1 MRVLRTLLSTP
12 TTQLGK
18 AGRFMVFQIKLWSH
32 CARLLKKNRSGQQ
45 AAALSYHTLF
55 GMVPLAIVMLLI
67 FQSFPAY
74 SDIGEK
80 IKNFVYDQAN
90 FTAFKSPTPDEQN
103 AEETISPTP
112 DEENSE
118 ETIALTDHLDK
129 LIADFFTDTNEG
141 QIGLFSVV
149 IVVWAALALLATIE
163 KSFNNIW
170 HATRGRN
177 FLQRIISYWAL
188 LTLGPLLL
196 GTGIYIVTRHST
208 IGRLQETILSNV
220 APVVLSYLVALVV
233 LFLLYFVLPNTKV
246 KARAAVWGAA
256 VAALVWIGAR
266 NAFGLCI
273 TELKLYSTVYG
284 VMALIPMTVVWIY
297 ITWLTVLFGLQLTF
311 TTQHLKSLDAAE
323 IAAAKKTEEHFIAND
338 LTVINVVRE
347 IAAAF
352 QKNQAPV
359 PLEVICSKLDIP
371 AEFGEK
377 MLDHLVDCEL
387 ILKTSD
393 PTEGFVP
400 ARDPANI
407 KLSDITE
414 AVATA
419 SIGQSP
425 VGQPDVMQQVAHSQQ
440 NTLAQYNLKQIL
452 DATLNPHDVKTVETG
467 E

>member
-1 MRVLRTLLSTP
+1 MRVLGTLLSTP

-18 AGRFMVFQIKLWSH
+18 AGRFLVVQIKLWSH

-74 SDIGEK
+74 RDIGEK
-80 IKNFVYDQAN
+80 IKNFVYEQAN
-90 FTAFKSPTPDEQN
+90 FTAFKSPTLDEEQ
-103 AEETISPTP
+103 
-112 DEENSE
+112 ENSE
-118 ETIALTDHLDK
+118 ETLAPDEGQENSQEMVALTDHLDK
-129 LIADFFTDTNEG
+129 LVAKFFIQTNEG

-170 HATRGRN
+170 HVTRGRN

-188 LTLGPLLL
+188 LTLCPLLL
-196 GTGIYIVTRHST
+196 GAGIFIATQHAS
-208 IGRLQETILSNV
+208 IERLQETVLSNV

-266 NAFGLCI
+266 NVFGLCI

-284 VMALIPMTVVWIY
+284 VLALIPMTVVWIY

-323 IAAAKKTEEHFIAND
+323 IASAKKKTEEHFIAND

-352 QKNQAPV
+352 QDNKAPI
-359 PLEVICSKLDIP
+359 PLEVICSKLDVP
-371 AEFGEK
+371 GEFGQK
-377 MLDHLVDCEL
+377 MLDHLVASEL
-387 ILKTSD
+387 ILRTSE

-400 ARDPANI
+400 AKDPANI
-407 KLSDITE
+407 KLSDIAE
-414 AVATA
+414 AVANA
-419 SIGQSP
+419 SIGQSHM
-425 VGQPDVMQQVAHSQQ
+425 GQPDIIQQVAHSHRHS
-440 NTLAQYNLKQIL
+440 LDQYNLKQLL
-452 DATLNPHDVKTVETG
+452 DTNVNT
-467 E
+467 

>member
-18 AGRFMVFQIKLWSH
+18 AGRLIVFQIKLWSH

-129 LIADFFTDTNEG
+129 LISDFFTETNKG

-170 HATRGRN
+170 HVTRGRN
-177 FLQRIISYWAL
+177 FLHRIISYWAL

-196 GTGIYIVTRHST
+196 GTGIYIVTQHST
-208 IGRLQETILSNV
+208 IGRLQKTILSNV

-256 VAALVWIGAR
+256 VAALVWIAAR

-352 QKNQAPV
+352 QSNQAPV
-359 PLEVICSKLDIP
+359 PLEVICSKLDVSG
-371 AEFGEK
+371 EFGEK
-377 MLDHLVDCEL
+377 LLNHLVNNEL
-387 ILKTSD
+387 ILRTSD
-393 PTEGFVP
+393 PVEGFVP

-407 KLSDITE
+407 KLSEIAE

-419 SIGQSP
+419 SIGQSTI
-425 VGQPDVMQQVAHSQQ
+425 GRTDVMQQVAQSQQ
-440 NTLAQYNLKQIL
+440 NILAQYNLKQIL
-452 DATLNPHDVKTVETG
+452 DANLNPHDVKTVETG

>member
-1 MRVLRTLLSTP
+1 MLSLRTLLSTP

-18 AGRFMVFQIKLWSH
+18 AGRFVVFQIKLWSH

-45 AAALSYHTLF
+45 AAALSYHTIF
-55 GMVPLAIVMLLI
+55 GLVPLAIVMLLI

-80 IKNFVYDQAN
+80 IKNFIYDQAN
-90 FTAFKSPTPDEQN
+90 FTAFKSPTPAGDG
-103 AEETISPTP
+103 
-112 DEENSE
+112 SE
-118 ETIALTDHLDK
+118 ETIALTEHLDA
-129 LIADFFTDTNEG
+129 LIARFFAETNKG

-170 HATRGRN
+170 HVTRGRN

-196 GTGIYIVTRHST
+196 GAGIYIVTRHST
-208 IGRLQETILSNV
+208 IGRLQKTILSNV
-220 APVVLSYLVALVV
+220 APVVLSYLVAVV
-233 LFLLYFVLPNTKV
+233 ALFLLYFVLPNTKV

-256 VAALVWIGAR
+256 VAALVWIAAR
-266 NAFGLCI
+266 NVFGLCI

-323 IAAAKKTEEHFIAND
+323 IAAAKKTEEYFIAND
-338 LTVINVVRE
+338 LTVINIVRE

-352 QKNQAPV
+352 QSNQAPV
-359 PLEVICSKLDIP
+359 PLEVICSKLDVP

-377 MLDHLVDCEL
+377 MFDHLVGSGI
-387 ILKTSD
+387 ILRTSD

-407 KLSDITE
+407 KLSDIAE

-419 SIGQSP
+419 S
-425 VGQPDVMQQVAHSQQ
+425 VGESLAGGSDAIQQVAQSQR
-440 NTLAQYNLKQIL
+440 NNLAQYSLRQML
-452 DATLNPHDVKTVETG
+452 DTNTNSQDS
-467 E
+467 

>member
-18 AGRFMVFQIKLWSH
+18 AGRFLVFQIKLWSH

-45 AAALSYHTLF
+45 AAALSYHTIF
-55 GMVPLAIVMLLI
+55 GLVPLAIVMLLI

-74 SDIGEK
+74 SDIREK
-80 IKNFVYDQAN
+80 IKNFVYEQAN
-90 FTAFKSPTPDEQN
+90 FTAFKSPTPED
-103 AEETISPTP
+103 A
-112 DEENSE
+112 DSE
-118 ETIALTDHLDK
+118 ESIALTDHLDK
-129 LIADFFTDTNEG
+129 LISDFFTETNEG

-170 HATRGRN
+170 HVTRGRN

-196 GTGIYIVTRHST
+196 GAGIYIVTQHST
-208 IGRLQETILSNV
+208 IERLQKTILSNV
-220 APVVLSYLVALVV
+220 APIVLSYLVALVV

-256 VAALVWIGAR
+256 VAALVWIAAR

-352 QKNQAPV
+352 QSNQAPV
-359 PLEVICSKLDIP
+359 PLEVICSKLDVSG
-371 AEFGEK
+371 EFGEK
-377 MLDHLVDCEL
+377 LLNHLVNNEL
-387 ILKTSD
+387 ILRTSD
-393 PTEGFVP
+393 PVEGFVP

-407 KLSDITE
+407 KLSEIAE

-419 SIGQSP
+419 SIGQSTI
-425 VGQPDVMQQVAHSQQ
+425 GRTDVMQQVAQSQQ
-440 NTLAQYNLKQIL
+440 NILAQYNLKQIL
-452 DATLNPHDVKTVETG
+452 DANLNPHDVKTVETG

>member
-18 AGRFMVFQIKLWSH
+18 AGRFVVFQIKLWSH

-45 AAALSYHTLF
+45 AAALSYHTIF

-80 IKNFVYDQAN
+80 IKNFVYEQAN
-90 FTAFKSPTPDEQN
+90 FTAFKSPTPDE
-103 AEETISPTP
+103 E
-112 DEENSE
+112 DSE
-118 ETIALTDHLDK
+118 ETVALTDHLDK
-129 LIADFFTDTNEG
+129 LIARFFTETNKG

-170 HATRGRN
+170 HVTRGRN
-177 FLQRIISYWAL
+177 FLHRIISYWAL

-196 GTGIYIVTRHST
+196 GSGIYIVTRHST
-208 IGRLQETILSNV
+208 IERLQETILSNV
-220 APVVLSYLVALVV
+220 APVVLSYIVALVV

-256 VAALVWIGAR
+256 VAALVWIAAR
-266 NAFGLCI
+266 NVFGLCI

-323 IAAAKKTEEHFIAND
+323 IAAAKKTEEYFIAND

-352 QKNQAPV
+352 QTNQAPV
-359 PLEVICSKLDIP
+359 PLEVICSKLDVSG
-371 AEFGEK
+371 EFGEK
-377 MLDHLVDCEL
+377 MLNHLVNNEL
-387 ILKTSD
+387 ILRTSE
-393 PTEGFVP
+393 PVEGFVP

-407 KLSDITE
+407 KLSDIAE

-419 SIGQSP
+419 SIGQSH
-425 VGQPDVMQQVAHSQQ
+425 VGGPDVMQQVEQSQRSS
-440 NTLAQYNLKQIL
+440 LAQYNLKQVL
-452 DATLNPHDVKTVETG
+452 DENINPQDG
-467 E
+467 